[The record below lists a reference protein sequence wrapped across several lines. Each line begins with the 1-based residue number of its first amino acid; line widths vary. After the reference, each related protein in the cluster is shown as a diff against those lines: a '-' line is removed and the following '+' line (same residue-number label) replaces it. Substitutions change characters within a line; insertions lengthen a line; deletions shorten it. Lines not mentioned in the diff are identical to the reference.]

1 MTLELRGDIAANRI
15 DLEALFA
22 GVGDEGIDQLRGD
35 PPAADFRRYQGML
48 GHADAAFHHP
58 GQSPNRALTFEMRVV
73 LANLIRAVAGYS
85 YFGHVAFLVLD
96 GARARHM
103 ALDMAMQFL
112 SDNAASVH
120 PALWRAMAAA
130 DAPDSPYDG
139 DSLSQRLD
147 DAFGQVFGRDCAVLW
162 TATGTAA
169 NCLALAS
176 MVQPHGGVV
185 CHREAHIEVDE
196 GGAPGFY
203 LHGAK
208 LMLAEGEGAKLA
220 PAAIAAVIDPIRND
234 VHQVQPHAVS
244 ITQASEYGRA
254 YQPAELAAIAAFC
267 AARALPLH
275 VDGARFGNA
284 VAFLGCS
291 PWEACQG
298 AAALSFGMIKNGGMS
313 AEALVFFDTSL
324 ADLARYRRKRAGHLQ
339 SKGRYLAAQLLA
351 MLEGDLWLENARHAN
366 AAAQE
371 LAGAAPDRLLHPVE
385 ANEVFLRLTAAERE
399 ALRTQ
404 GFSFYDWG
412 DEAARMV
419 TAWNSPMEHV
429 TALARAIA
437 AL

>member
-1 MTLELRGDIAANRI
+1 MALELRGDIAADRI
-15 DLEALFA
+15 DLEALFP
-22 GVGDEGIDQLRGD
+22 GVCNQGLDQPRGH
-35 PPAADFRRYQGML
+35 ALSADFGRDQGVF
-48 GHADAAFHHP
+48 GGANSAALHP
-58 GQSPNRALTFEMRVV
+58 GQPPDRGLARQVRMV
-73 LANLIRAVAGYS
+73 LANPVRTVAGYS
-85 YFGHVAFLVLD
+85 HFGHGRLPMLD
-96 GARARHM
+96 GAACRHM
-103 ALDMAMQFL
+103 AQDMAMQFL

-120 PALWRAMAAA
+120 PALWRAMQAA

-139 DSLSQRLD
+139 DALSQRLD
-147 DAFGQVFGRDCAVLW
+147 AAFGEVFGRDCAVLW
-162 TATGTAA
+162 AATGTSA
-169 NCLALAS
+169 NCLALAA

-208 LMLAEGEGAKLA
+208 LMLAEGEGAKLT
-220 PAAIAAVIDPIRND
+220 PQTIAAVIDPIRDD

-254 YQPAELAAIAAFC
+254 YQPAEMAAIAAFC
-267 AARALPLH
+267 QARGLPLH

-284 VAFLGCS
+284 VAFLGCT

-313 AEALVFFDTSL
+313 AEALVFFDTGL
-324 ADLARYRRKRAGHLQ
+324 ADVARYRRKRAGHLQ

-371 LAGAAPDRLLHPVE
+371 LAGAAQDRLLHPVE
-385 ANEVFLRLTAAERE
+385 ANEVFLRLTAPERE
-399 ALRTQ
+399 ALRAQ

-412 DEAARMV
+412 DEAARLV
-419 TAWNSPMEHV
+419 TAWNSQTEHV